1 MTTQMTQTRPELR
14 LQEGETVLLEGSP
27 VERLYR
33 ASVIRQAM
41 VLPFTVVGLPLLPL
55 VPWMVRRTLEWHRW
69 WLTDRRLV
77 VRTGFIGWS
86 LRSVP
91 LDRIVDVTTRASWWD
106 RLWNIEHIVVRDMTG
121 EVAQSG
127 VSTGLYLMGV
137 EDSMTVAERI
147 LVETPRA
154 ANRDGDMTAVVR
166 LLEQLVDRAA

>member
-1 MTTQMTQTRPELR
+1 
-14 LQEGETVLLEGSP
+14 
-27 VERLYR
+27 
-33 ASVIRQAM
+33 
-41 VLPFTVVGLPLLPL
+41 
-55 VPWMVRRTLEWHRW
+55 
-69 WLTDRRLV
+69 